1 MVEVVGAGMPD
12 PVAEGKRPFMEA
24 AVRTCGPYNSKT
36 NYISLLWQVYP
47 PSMNKNKCPAA
58 FWGSR
63 ALCYMRLS
71 RFYLSNGS
79 NASAGSAATASR
91 FFVSW
96 FSTL

>member
-1 MVEVVGAGMPD
+1 MPD
-12 PVAEGKRPFMEA
+12 PVAEGKRPFMGKLRA
-24 AVRTCGPYNSKT
+24 APVRPYNSKT

-47 PSMNKNKCPAA
+47 PSMNKTSARLRFGA
-58 FWGSR
+58 VGHFV
-63 ALCYMRLS
+63 YMRLS